1 LDQAVALMQEQGQ
14 ANSTYTVTVKQGAT
28 DLAGT
33 PLAAD
38 YVWSFQFGSLTEGPG
53 EIFMPLLAR

>member
-1 LDQAVALMQEQGQ
+1 MELKAGVPSAG
-14 ANSTYTVTVKQGAT
+14 TYTVTVKQGAT